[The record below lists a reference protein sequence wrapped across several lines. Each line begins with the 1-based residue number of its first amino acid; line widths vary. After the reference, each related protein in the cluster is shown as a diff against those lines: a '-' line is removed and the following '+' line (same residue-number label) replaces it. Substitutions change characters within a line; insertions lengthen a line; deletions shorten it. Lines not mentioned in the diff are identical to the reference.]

1 MPGAPV
7 LVSVSSGHH
16 GVSLSWNAP
25 TSNGGSAITGYR
37 VYSSTTSGGE
47 TLVATLGNVTS
58 WVDTTSQGGT
68 VYYEVTAV
76 NAVGESARSNELSTG
91 SGKGHK

>member
-7 LVSVSSGHH
+7 LVSVSSGRK
-16 GVSLSWNAP
+16 GVSLTWNAP

-37 VYSSTTSGGE
+37 IYRSTTSGGE

-58 WVDTTSQGGT
+58 WVDATQGGT
-68 VYYEVTAV
+68 LYYEVTAV
-76 NAVGESARSNELSTG
+76 NAVGESTRSNELSIG